1 MKEIATA
8 LVGEKIESAEEAA
21 SEAIARVRG
30 MIERLELP
38 ARLSELN
45 VPKEDLPELAE
56 DVEKEKGY
64 LKRNPREMGLED
76 AMKLLE
82 SMW

>member
-1 MKEIATA
+1 M
-8 LVGEKIESAEEAA
+8 GEKIESTEEAA
-21 SEAIARVRG
+21 SEAIARVRS

-38 ARLSELN
+38 ARLSELG

>member
-1 MKEIATA
+1 
-8 LVGEKIESAEEAA
+8 
-21 SEAIARVRG
+21 

-38 ARLSELN
+38 ARLSELG